1 MNTWF
6 IAGHPIGHYVHK
18 TEGASTPT
26 ENKKVES
33 SPPSSEV
40 EAEKTFFMKARVFAG
55 QADLKDNSFHVQEY
69 KWLTKEEI
77 EKHVEEKYW
86 SSIRN
91 MLVAQ

>member
-6 IAGHPIGHYVHK
+6 VAGHPVGHYVHK
-18 TEGASTPT
+18 TDAAAEATEKKIAPSTPS
-26 ENKKVES
+26 N
-33 SPPSSEV
+33 EV
-40 EAEKTFFMKARVFAG
+40 ETEKTFFMKARIFAG
-55 QADLKDNSFHVQEY
+55 QVDVKSNQHSVQEY

-77 EKHVEEKYW
+77 EKHVDEKYW